1 MTAGLERVVEIWCH
15 APAAILA
22 ERYRSRLESRSAG
35 HPGEAYI
42 PELIAL
48 SAHAAPTG
56 RGPLFEVDTTRDV
69 PWPDL
74 MAWLDA
80 QGLR

>member
-1 MTAGLERVVEIWCH
+1 M
-15 APAAILA
+15 
-22 ERYRSRLESRSAG
+22 S
-35 HPGEAYI
+35 

-48 SAHAAPTG
+48 SARAAPTG
-56 RGPLFEVDTTRDV
+56 RGPLYDVDTTRDI

-74 MAWLDA
+74 MAWLDV